1 MEFLTF
7 PIVALAA
14 ALVFLIG
21 VTIYA
26 LTQRAALRSR
36 DEQLVVARAQ
46 SYAMLELSQA
56 GVLFLDR
63 EHKLMGEASAVAPEL
78 LGHTCATGTAF
89 VQVIAELVD
98 VKVRRETVA
107 YLETLWKAE
116 PTSIVDATANP
127 LQRVHSGSRHLA
139 IRFARLVVD
148 GRVHHIIVSIERI
161 SAPRVVPH
169 TIEVPVLDEETFAK
183 RLAGETGVRPALT
196 VPAADAAPA
205 VPATAPPVLPMAAL
219 APLPEI
225 TAPPLELPALP
236 VEAGTVEQPA
246 PSQPADPATPS
257 PLTTGEFE
265 LGPLDVTGDS
275 VPSTRMPGLTLPQP
289 THTPDFIPAFI
300 AAAPPAEPA
309 ASPPTARATS
319 ASPGASSDSGQYL
332 ATTITSP
339 ELLKAQAEASAAAA
353 RAAAAA
359 ASSAPPAADTA
370 AAAASPADQAATR
383 AATQPAAPDPFSIID
398 PPDARLSGVL
408 AEIVHVDA
416 ARLEQFLADA
426 REKAGQLRAIIK
438 LPAREPQAFREKLV
452 LILELIRGIHARA
465 ARLPLAS
472 VGERAQR
479 FEAAL
484 GELRDKPT
492 LSGNDFLPLAVKLD
506 DLLSHLAIQGEV
518 VARLREWRLQ
528 NGAADVAPAEVT
540 QRSATLTGTTIRQP
554 LLGRGGI
561 ASSATT
567 TVQQPAM
574 PATKSARLSDL
585 SAESLQEMAQFLSD
599 MYLKRVSLVV
609 VGLED
614 VPSHYRRPIEKI
626 LGQLIHNAIRHGI
639 EAPAE
644 RATADKPEVGTVA
657 VQFMRAGAD
666 GFQLSVQ
673 DDGRGLDHDKIRA
686 EAVRQGVLT
695 AAAAKD
701 IDPRKLASFI
711 FRPGFTTV
719 GNDGARGIGMDVVR
733 ELVGKAGGRVGIAT
747 KPGEYTR
754 FRITLPHEKKASD
767 AAVA

>member
-14 ALVFLIG
+14 ALICLIG
-21 VTIYA
+21 VALYA
-26 LTQRAALRSR
+26 LTQRGALRSR

-98 VKVRRETVA
+98 VHMRREAVA
-107 YLETLWKAE
+107 YLEMLWKAE
-116 PTSIVDATANP
+116 PTAVVDATANP

-148 GRVHHIIVSIERI
+148 GRVHHIIVSVERI
-161 SAPRVVPH
+161 SAPRMVPH
-169 TIEVPVLDEETFAK
+169 TIEVPALDEDTFAK
-183 RLAGETGVRPALT
+183 RLAGETGVRPALVIPEGAAIADIT
-196 VPAADAAPA
+196 SVDAAAMTAPAAAPVA
-205 VPATAPPVLPMAAL
+205 IE
-219 APLPEI
+219 PLSP
-225 TAPPLELPALP
+225 PPLELPP
-236 VEAGTVEQPA
+236 EAEIPQWLQA
-246 PSQPADPATPS
+246 PATDRPTPAAS
-257 PLTTGEFE
+257 ATPEPALTTAEFE
-265 LGPLDVTGDS
+265 LGSLNLTEDS
-275 VPSTRMPGLTLPQP
+275 LPSERVRTAAP
-289 THTPDFIPAFI
+289 TAEAPMEAPAVRL
-300 AAAPPAEPA
+300 AAATP
-309 ASPPTARATS
+309 SLGTDS
-319 ASPGASSDSGQYL
+319 AHYL

-339 ELLKAQAEASAAAA
+339 EVMKPES
-353 RAAAAA
+353 AAAAA
-359 ASSAPPAADTA
+359 AKPTL
-370 AAAASPADQAATR
+370 
-383 AATQPAAPDPFSIID
+383 PDPSEIID
-398 PPDARLSGVL
+398 PPDARMSEVL
-408 AEIVHVDA
+408 KEIVHVDA
-416 ARLEQFLADA
+416 ARLDHFLSDA

-465 ARLPLAS
+465 ERLPLPS

-518 VARLREWRLQ
+518 VARLRDWRAQ
-528 NGAADVAPAEVT
+528 NGTLDPMPIEGT

-554 LLGRGGI
+554 RLGRGTGI
-561 ASSATT
+561 GTGVASSATT
-567 TVQQPAM
+567 TVQQAALG
-574 PATKSARLSDL
+574 ATAKSARLSDL
-585 SAESLQEMAQFLSD
+585 SAESLQEMAHFLAD
-599 MYLKRVSLVV
+599 MYSKRVSLVV
-609 VGLED
+609 VGLDD
-614 VPSHYRRPIEKI
+614 VPANYRRAIEKI

-639 EAPAE
+639 EAPAD
-644 RATADKPEVGTVA
+644 RAALDKPEVGTVA
-657 VQFMRAGAD
+657 VQFMSAGTE
-666 GFQLSVQ
+666 GFKLSVQ
-673 DDGRGLDHDKIRA
+673 DDGRGLDHEKIRA
-686 EAVRQGVLT
+686 EAVRQGVMT
-695 AAAAKD
+695 PVAAANVDA
-701 IDPRKLASFI
+701 RKLASLI

-719 GNDGARGIGMDVVR
+719 GQDGARGIGMDVVR
-733 ELVGKAGGRVGIAT
+733 DLVNKAGGKVGIAT
-747 KPGEYTR
+747 KQGEYTR